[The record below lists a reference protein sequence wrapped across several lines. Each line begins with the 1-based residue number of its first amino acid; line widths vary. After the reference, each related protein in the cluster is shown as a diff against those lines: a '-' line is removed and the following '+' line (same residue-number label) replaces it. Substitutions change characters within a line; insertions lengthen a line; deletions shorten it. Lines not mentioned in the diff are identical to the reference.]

1 MQLILASGSPRRL
14 DLLQQIYP
22 HFEVIPSQIDEVL
35 NAEISDIALCV
46 ADLAAQ
52 KAAAVCLTQN
62 ADCCVLGA
70 DTIVYLRPDILG
82 KPKDEA
88 DAQRMLRA
96 LSGQKH
102 QVITGVALYMRQG
115 KRIQSSMSAATSV
128 VKMRE
133 ITDAEISLYIASGEP
148 MDKAGSYAIQGGAKA
163 FIETIEGSYEN
174 IVGLPLELTQSLFKD
189 LGVHQKFV

>member
-22 HFEVIPSQIDEVL
+22 HFDVIPSQIDEVL
-35 NAEISDIALCV
+35 NEDISDIALCV

-52 KAAAVCLTQN
+52 KAAAVCLTQKE
-62 ADCCVLGA
+62 DCCVLGA
-70 DTIVYLRPDILG
+70 DTIVYLKPEILG
-82 KPKDEA
+82 KPQDEA

-96 LSGQKH
+96 LSGQRH
-102 QVITGVALYMRQG
+102 QVITGVALYLRQG
-115 KRIQSSMSAATSV
+115 PRIKACMSAAISEV
-128 VKMRE
+128 NMRKISETE
-133 ITDAEISLYIASGEP
+133 ITRYIASGEP

-163 FIETIEGSYEN
+163 FIDSIEGSYEN
-174 IVGLPLELTQSLFKD
+174 IVGLPLELTQSLFED